1 MTPPG
6 PIGDPT
12 QRVRRRVVVAA
23 LLFNVFAFV
32 AVACGVPTGESSFE
46 PVDAA
51 EMQGINDST
60 STTSTTTTTTT
71 TSTVPEMPDS
81 LPESTTTSSMPPQ
94 TMVTLYFIARGTLQP
109 TQRPLIPNY
118 TPSLLIAALEA
129 GPDDGS
135 FAVESLVTPGL
146 IVGQPTPDRG
156 VLNVELDRRAY
167 AAIVG
172 NSDKRQAIAQI
183 VVTLTSNLVG
193 VGQVAFF
200 IDGELITV
208 PTDRGTVEQATRDDF
223 LTLLAGTP
231 SSSAEPETVT
241 SEVQPSSTIG

>member
-1 MTPPG
+1 MDHPG
-6 PIGDPT
+6 E
-12 QRVRRRVVVAA
+12 QRRRRRTVVVA
-23 LLFNVFAFV
+23 LLFNAVALI

-46 PVDAA
+46 AVDPG

-71 TSTVPEMPDS
+71 TSTVPGIPDS
-81 LPESTTTSSMPPQ
+81 QPQSTTTSSMPPQ

-109 TQRPLIPNY
+109 TERALIPNY

-135 FAVESLVTPGL
+135 FALESLVMPGL
-146 IVGQPTPDRG
+146 IVGQPTADRG
-156 VLNVELDRRAY
+156 VLHVELDRSAY
-167 AAIVG
+167 AAIIG

-200 IDGELITV
+200 IDGEPITV

-223 LTLLAGTP
+223 LTLLVGIP
-231 SSSAEPETVT
+231 SSAAEPEPVT
-241 SEVQPSSTIG
+241 TDAQPSTTIG